1 MLSIHSELGD
11 AANFSIFLSF
21 VAGSSLIILAGTG
34 GGPRIRVIYNVRS
47 LL

>member
-1 MLSIHSELGD
+1 MLSVHSELGD
-11 AANFSIFLSF
+11 AANFSIPLTF

-34 GGPRIRVIYNVRS
+34 GGPRIPVIHNVPS